1 MVAVRWYQV
10 LKNAEYQA
18 NEGTKRQGVPS
29 GLSSRK
35 GGGVCRRAVEALHE
49 GSFNSGQRLLKRAK
63 SSLNGIYVNGC
74 QLSEVCKVLCPGD
87 IVSLVAPTK
96 GTKTIDPM
104 FGAAVG
110 FFVHG
115 RQQVGGLKTHKS
127 LPSPLAN
134 CEGANEAKLRNAIS
148 DGDKQE
154 KTTYFPSQVICDTQE
169 LPPCAQ
175 LNTISKAGST
185 EGADKHEEAADYH
198 PRDMSKNSC
207 YGIASSLQTR
217 LADAALLPSR
227 KLSIKSQKIEKLTLP
242 KTKPIEKK
250 QVNDRGQKRH
260 YVESLM
266 DIEDKREERF
276 TSIGAG
282 AHNVDDVLEDAPNHS
297 LEWKE
302 CNLVDEGIGKDGQG
316 ENIVHSFLG
325 RGTNL
330 APVDMHRANLMK
342 EHNKDAILLP
352 FVEQESN
359 LKAAHGL
366 APPGMYESEKM
377 GLRET
382 VRSSFAEACVIP
394 TQLYTNPLS
403 KDASIV
409 KLAVSDICS
418 PLLDHHTDYVDDPVI
433 PAPTSS
439 MEYLKSDTMSRSK
452 LAEPRYD
459 QLSAEV
465 SDSEYFTFSLST
477 KKHEIE
483 PPLPYTPAG
492 LSQSKDRVRSTAEI
506 LKLISKGAVQKD
518 TEKPPLCFKNPGASV
533 LISNA
538 KIDDESMPQT
548 PEDIKMVQLLDQEVE
563 DIILGSPTLQTGGP
577 FQTNRNL
584 EEEVN
589 INPEKRVL
597 KTEKDMGSTDL
608 DRNLELEAEDGLQWA
623 RLLSSDGPGSRGF
636 CLNRLKKRVPVS
648 EGTEGDISL
657 QQLLSPLDE
666 IVEIFAATFTSNILW

>member
-1 MVAVRWYQV
+1 M
-10 LKNAEYQA
+10 KNAEHRAQ
-18 NEGTKRQGVPS
+18 EGTERQGVFS
-29 GLSSRK
+29 GLSSCK
-35 GGGVCRRAVEALHE
+35 GRGVCRRAAEALLE

-74 QLSEVCKVLCPGD
+74 QLNEVCKVLCPGD

-115 RQQVGGLKTHKS
+115 RQQVGGLRTHKS
-127 LPSPLAN
+127 LPSALAN

-154 KTTYFPSQVICDTQE
+154 KTKYFPSQVICGTQE
-169 LPPCAQ
+169 MPPRAQ

-185 EGADKHEEAADYH
+185 EGADEHEEAADYH

-207 YGIASSLQTR
+207 NGIASSLHTR
-217 LADAALLPSR
+217 LADAAPLPCR
-227 KLSIKSQKIEKLTLP
+227 KLSRKSQKIEKLNLP

-250 QVNDRGQKRH
+250 RVKNRGQKRH

-282 AHNVDDVLEDAPNHS
+282 AHNVDDVLEDAPNYS
-297 LEWKE
+297 KE
-302 CNLVDEGIGKDGQG
+302 CNLVDEGEGKDGKG
-316 ENIVHSFLG
+316 EDIVHNFLG
-325 RGTNL
+325 RGAKS
-330 APVDMHRANLMK
+330 APVDMHRATLME
-342 EHNKDAILLP
+342 EHGKDAIVLP
-352 FVEQESN
+352 FVEQESY
-359 LKAAHGL
+359 LKATQEL

-382 VRSSFAEACVIP
+382 VRSSFAEACIIP

-418 PLLDHHTDYVDDPVI
+418 PLLDHHISYVDDPVI
-433 PAPTSS
+433 PAPTSC

-452 LAEPRYD
+452 LAEPGFD

-465 SDSEYFTFSLST
+465 SESENFTFSLST

-492 LSQSKDRVRSTAEI
+492 FSPSKDRVRSTAEI
-506 LKLISKGAVQKD
+506 LKLISNGAVKKD
-518 TEKPPLCFKNPGASV
+518 TEKPPLNFKNPRASV
-533 LISNA
+533 LSSNA
-538 KIDDESMPQT
+538 KIDDVSIAQT
-548 PEDIKMVQLLDQEVE
+548 PKDNIKMVQSLDQEVD
-563 DIILGSPTLQTGGP
+563 DIMLGSSTLQTGGP
-577 FQTNRNL
+577 SQTNRNL
-584 EEEVN
+584 EEVN
-589 INPEKRVL
+589 INPENKVL

-608 DRNLELEAEDGLQWA
+608 DRNLELEEEDGLQWA
-623 RLLSSDGPGSRGF
+623 RLLSSDGPGLRGF
-636 CLNRLKKRVPVS
+636 CLNRLKKRVPDS

-666 IVEIFAATFTSNILW
+666 VVEIFAATFTSNILW

>member
-1 MVAVRWYQV
+1 M
-10 LKNAEYQA
+10 KNAEHQA
-18 NEGTKRQGVPS
+18 REGTERQGVFS

-35 GGGVCRRAVEALHE
+35 GEGVCRRAAEALHE
-49 GSFNSGQRLLKRAK
+49 GSFNSGQRLLKRAR

-74 QLSEVCKVLCPGD
+74 QLSQVCKVLCPGD

-96 GTKTIDPM
+96 GTKTIDPT

-154 KTTYFPSQVICDTQE
+154 KTTCFPSQVICDTQE
-169 LPPCAQ
+169 MPPRAQ

-185 EGADKHEEAADYH
+185 GGVDEHEEAADYH

-207 YGIASSLQTR
+207 NGIASSLHTR
-217 LADAALLPSR
+217 LADAALLPCR

-250 QVNDRGQKRH
+250 RVNNRGQKRH
-260 YVESLM
+260 YVEPLM

-282 AHNVDDVLEDAPNHS
+282 AHNVDDVLEDAPNCS

-302 CNLVDEGIGKDGQG
+302 CNLVDEGKGKGGKG
-316 ENIVHSFLG
+316 EDIVHNFLV
-325 RGTNL
+325 RGAKL
-330 APVDMHRANLMK
+330 APVDMHRATLME
-342 EHNKDAILLP
+342 EHDRDAIFLP
-352 FVEQESN
+352 FVEQKSY
-359 LKAAHGL
+359 LKASQGL
-366 APPGMYESEKM
+366 APPGVYESEKM

-409 KLAVSDICS
+409 KLALSDICS
-418 PLLDHHTDYVDDPVI
+418 PLLDHHIGYVDDPVI
-433 PAPTSS
+433 PAPTSC

-452 LAEPRYD
+452 LAEPGYD

-465 SDSEYFTFSLST
+465 SDSENFTFSLST

-492 LSQSKDRVRSTAEI
+492 FSPSKDRVRSTAEI
-506 LKLISKGAVQKD
+506 LKLISKGAVKKN
-518 TEKPPLCFKNPGASV
+518 TEGPPLYFNNPGASV
-533 LISNA
+533 SISNA

-548 PEDIKMVQLLDQEVE
+548 PEDDIKMLQSLDQEVD
-563 DIILGSPTLQTGGP
+563 DIMLGSPTLQTGGP
-577 FQTNRNL
+577 FQTHRNL
-584 EEEVN
+584 EEVN
-589 INPEKRVL
+589 INPEKKVL

-608 DRNLELEAEDGLQWA
+608 DRNLELEEEDGLQWA
-623 RLLSSDGPGSRGF
+623 RLLNSDGPGLRGF
-636 CLNRLKKRVPVS
+636 CLNRLKKRVPDS
-648 EGTEGDISL
+648 EGTEGDVSL

-666 IVEIFAATFTSNILW
+666 VVEIFAATFTSNILW